1 MDRCAG
7 RRQHLRGDRAA
18 WAAQLHGQHRDRY
31 QPSALQHQPAH
42 SVLQQLGGAGR
53 PAPDAAARARRH
65 GRQLPFPPG
74 GLAAALRLPARPR
87 AHHVRD
93 AQNPAAPREGDPDWD
108 GPHWRI
114 QLSLCE
120 PHHLPLL
127 CDFGCGLTA
136 PHNGRCWWQT
146 ASCKVVA
153 RRTTPGGRSTRAA
166 SRSRTGLPPSAAGAP
181 APRTHPAATSPQ
193 SSSPTTTKSWPRSRI
208 TWCGSRWSTS
218 LRQCPRS
225 STQAPRRTST
235 RPMSRRLRRRWARA
249 ACGTWASTRSRLAG
263 RGTCWCLQ
271 WLAPRRA
278 LWPGIQA
285 ASRSKVPRL

>member
-18 WAAQLHGQHRDRY
+18 RAAQLHGQHRHRD
-31 QPSALQHQPAH
+31 QPSALQHQPAR

-120 PHHLPLL
+120 PHHLPPL
-127 CDFGCGLTA
+127 CDFGCGLTGPTMA
-136 PHNGRCWWQT
+136 GAGGRRPAAWWWQDEQHL
-146 ASCKVVA
+146 VGV
-153 RRTTPGGRSTRAA
+153 RRGRQAVL
-166 SRSRTGLPPSAAGAP
+166 GLACL
-181 APRTHPAATSPQ
+181 PRQ
-193 SSSPTTTKSWPRSRI
+193 
-208 TWCGSRWSTS
+208 
-218 LRQCPRS
+218 
-225 STQAPRRTST
+225 
-235 RPMSRRLRRRWARA
+235 
-249 ACGTWASTRSRLAG
+249 
-263 RGTCWCLQ
+263 
-271 WLAPRRA
+271 LAPRHPEHTRRQRVLSLHRLLLRKAGRVPGLHGADFAGA
-278 LWPGIQA
+278 LP
-285 ASRSKVPRL
+285 